1 MRIHPSAPEEA
12 SCTPSVPDV
21 SFEVVSPTG
30 GPVQEER
37 EREPPQPSPHPSPSA
52 ESDQRENEPSP
63 SSPGVT
69 LSAGASSA
77 SAVGQVPETNLL
89 APLRETI
96 VSISSGAA
104 SGDESA
110 PSAAKDLESDTEGR
124 MSGTTQSS
132 EAQVSAEEQPPS
144 ANSAGGEAGVPS
156 ANSAGGEAGVPS
168 ANSAGGEAGV
178 PSANSA
184 GGEAGLPS
192 AASASMPPER
202 SGAEATE
209 KEQLTSGSAGPR
221 EVNGQFLSTYIFKVV
236 WVDWVVD
243 LQPIAKNY
251 VRGWFWVDFA
261 SAFPFETVCSTLF
274 SVEDENGV
282 MRVNTLLRLLK
293 TMRLLRLLRLARL
306 SRIVARIRSR
316 FHIKFSFITIFK
328 FLLTSLFVGHWI
340 ACGWYLVAQ
349 IENSQLLT
357 GSNALGTLTDE
368 KHAEKP
374 WWIMDPLHSTFRRY
388 WDLLLGILILYNSI
402 MVPFR
407 IAFEVEATGNI
418 EIGIHEDSPVKQY
431 IISVYHSIMVMSTI
445 GSYILPVTNV
455 ERIFSIV
462 SMMIGASVFAYGMT
476 NMCTLIFN
484 LNRNEVVYRSR
495 MDEIND
501 FMKFRGLPEEL
512 QHRIL
517 EYYEHLHSRNRFFN
531 ENEILVDLSSNLQSE
546 VIHCIHRRIIN
557 ENVFFKGMDREFV
570 SAVIMRLKMVTYMPD
585 DLIIKQGSVG
595 REMHFVVD
603 GIVEIYITL
612 PTGANK
618 VIGNLKTG
626 DYVGEMALVVPDNRR
641 TASVRAVT
649 FCDIYS
655 LSKMDIDDLLQYFPN
670 QHERWIDMVNARK
683 AQLDERATKEAADKR
698 KLEDRLNQRLELLG
712 HGTLKRMTPY
722 REIPSPKE
730 ETTLVR

>member
-1 MRIHPSAPEEA
+1 
-12 SCTPSVPDV
+12 
-21 SFEVVSPTG
+21 
-30 GPVQEER
+30 
-37 EREPPQPSPHPSPSA
+37 
-52 ESDQRENEPSP
+52 
-63 SSPGVT
+63 
-69 LSAGASSA
+69 
-77 SAVGQVPETNLL
+77 
-89 APLRETI
+89 
-96 VSISSGAA
+96 
-104 SGDESA
+104 
-110 PSAAKDLESDTEGR
+110 

-221 EVNGQFLSTYIFKVV
+221 EAPYIVPPDDDLGTKSKESSPKEGSPPGISGNKRKEGAAPRRLSLVQAVNKVRVGSTLARASSSNDEGSRSGVLKKRASRTNITLSDRAHDWWEDLTHLIETYRKRILPTSEVENMIRQNSQLLTGSNALGTLTDEKHAEKPWWIMDPLHSTFRRYWDLLLGILILYNSIMVPFRIAFEV
-236 WVDWVVD
+236 EATGNIEVFDFCTDLLFFIDIVLNFFTAFNLDGIQVVD

-349 IENSQLLT
+349 IE
-357 GSNALGTLTDE
+357 GIDEGTWVSEMIDVGEYDE
-368 KHAEKP
+368 HGVQK
-374 WWIMDPLHSTFRRY
+374 
-388 WDLLLGILILYNSI
+388 
-402 MVPFR
+402 
-407 IAFEVEATGNI
+407 
-418 EIGIHEDSPVKQY
+418 IGIHEDSPVKQY

-626 DYVGEMALVVPDNRR
+626 DYVGEMALVVPDNVLPPRP
-641 TASVRAVT
+641 A
-649 FCDIYS
+649 
-655 LSKMDIDDLLQYFPN
+655 PPPPP
-670 QHERWIDMVNARK
+670 ARP
-683 AQLDERATKEAADKR
+683 APRPAPP
-698 KLEDRLNQRLELLG
+698 
-712 HGTLKRMTPY
+712 TPV
-722 REIPSPKE
+722 
-730 ETTLVR
+730 LA